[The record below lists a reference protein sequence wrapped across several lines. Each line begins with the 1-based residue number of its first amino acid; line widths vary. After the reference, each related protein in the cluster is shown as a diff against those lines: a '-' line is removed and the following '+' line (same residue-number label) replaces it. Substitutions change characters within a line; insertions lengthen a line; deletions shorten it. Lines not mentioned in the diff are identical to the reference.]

1 MWKKSIVM
9 KYLIVALLFLGGLG
23 NLSAQTT
30 SAESAIKKNEPSAK
44 KSKKGP
50 SIIWDK
56 IEHDFGTIA
65 QGKPVTAVFKIK
77 NKSKTPLVFTSVNA
91 SCGCTTP
98 NYTKEP
104 ILPGKSG
111 EITATYNAM
120 NPGDFNKQ
128 VTVITNLS
136 DEQVVLRLKGKVEQ
150 PAN

>member
-1 MWKKSIVM
+1 
-9 KYLIVALLFLGGLG
+9 
-23 NLSAQTT
+23 
-30 SAESAIKKNEPSAK
+30 
-44 KSKKGP
+44 
-50 SIIWDK
+50 
-56 IEHDFGTIA
+56 
-65 QGKPVTAVFKIK
+65 
-77 NKSKTPLVFTSVNA
+77 VNA

-128 VTVITNLS
+128 VTVITNMS
-136 DEQVVLRLKGKVEQ
+136 EEQVVLRLKGKVEQ